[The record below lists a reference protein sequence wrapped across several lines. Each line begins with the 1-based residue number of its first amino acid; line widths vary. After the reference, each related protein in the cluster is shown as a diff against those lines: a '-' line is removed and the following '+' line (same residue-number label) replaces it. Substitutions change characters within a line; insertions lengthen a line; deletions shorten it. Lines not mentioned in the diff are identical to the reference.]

1 MYKRQIKVGLE
12 KTDETIIQLRV
23 EVETKITQI
32 GSHND
37 IRIMEIQA
45 KTQEK
50 FDEIQINV
58 TGRIERVH
66 NEMKT
71 MKMENGQ
78 VK

>member
-1 MYKRQIKVGLE
+1 ME

-32 GSHND
+32 GNHND
-37 IRIMEIQA
+37 IRITEIQA

-50 FDEIQINV
+50 IVEIPINI
-58 TGRIERVH
+58 TGRIKRVH

-71 MKMENGQ
+71 MKIRQMR
-78 VK
+78 KRK